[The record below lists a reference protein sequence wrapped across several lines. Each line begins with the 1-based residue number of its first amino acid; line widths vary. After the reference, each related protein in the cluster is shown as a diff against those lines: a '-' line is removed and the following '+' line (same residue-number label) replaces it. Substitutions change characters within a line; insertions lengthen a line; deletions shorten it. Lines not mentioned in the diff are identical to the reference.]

1 MKRSRGR
8 LMRAKMKGREGE
20 SGQRRE
26 RTKRGDWNKRRSC
39 RVEHR
44 DVTELIIGFCSD
56 LAHSPHFFVGERICI
71 SPPRPISPFRLS
83 QLTHESRLTQKG
95 YIPNEVLGATT
106 LPSTRRAFFILPPL
120 VFRASTFPVF
130 SSSLVRSK
138 VTLPFFFYPRF
149 RYLRL
154 PKSGNWPS
162 TILYFTYF

>member
-1 MKRSRGR
+1 M
-8 LMRAKMKGREGE
+8 
-20 SGQRRE
+20 
-26 RTKRGDWNKRRSC
+26 
-39 RVEHR
+39 
-44 DVTELIIGFCSD
+44 TELIIGFCSD

-95 YIPNEVLGATT
+95 YIPNEVLGATS

-138 VTLPFFFYPRF
+138 VTLPLFFLSTFQIPSSSEVWQLALDNTIFYISLANV
-149 RYLRL
+149 YLRV
-154 PKSGNWPS
+154 KGKGAIIFQRRSF
-162 TILYFTYF
+162 YYA